1 MKISL
6 DTLAHCQLWFNHY
19 FKLFQWIHCI
29 YAACLFK
36 DAGADKSGFF
46 QRLIGLAIQTF
57 GGGIWVGLLLGQPPG
72 SCSNRLVYIQFE
84 LLISIRT

>member
-1 MKISL
+1 LSALFKISTFVL
-6 DTLAHCQLWFNHY
+6 SRNLSEHFAT
-19 FKLFQWIHCI
+19 LFQWVHCI

-72 SCSNRLVYIQFE
+72 MPANFSNFM
-84 LLISIRT
+84 S